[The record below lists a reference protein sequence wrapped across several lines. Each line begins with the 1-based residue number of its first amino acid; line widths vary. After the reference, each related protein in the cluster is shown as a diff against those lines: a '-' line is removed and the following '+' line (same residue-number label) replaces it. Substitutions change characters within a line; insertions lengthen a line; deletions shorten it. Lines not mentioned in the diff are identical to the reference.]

1 MPLHLMQPVQVLA
14 RHPLCLESLQGDLLN
29 QNVRMAHPECDVVH
43 FALLFSKITA
53 RWHALN
59 TIGHGVQASGDGNK
73 QAAAD
78 AAVQAL
84 EKEAAQRGAKGVT
97 AVVAV
102 LKWD

>member
-1 MPLHLMQPVQVLA
+1 MQV
-14 RHPLCLESLQGDLLN
+14 
-29 QNVRMAHPECDVVH
+29 
-43 FALLFSKITA
+43 
-53 RWHALN
+53 
-59 TIGHGVQASGDGNK
+59 SGDGNT

-84 EKEAAQRGAKGVT
+84 GKEAAQHGAKDVT